1 MDKYY
6 YFIAQLPTLF
16 FGKESVMS
24 VDNFLEEGSKW
35 ISPRDYKI
43 LSLVDINDF
52 SVDKKVHPVFFQFKL
67 FESKLRN
74 DIALWRKAQKQ
85 NQEYKPSSIAA
96 STLKEGTPLD
106 IEIRLMELR
115 WNFLDDMHREHHFD
129 LGFLILYYL
138 KLQILRR
145 YFTFNKEQ
153 GLEKFQKLY
162 EVNVW
167 SKPQEQ

>member
-6 YFIAQLPTLF
+6 YIISQLPTLF
-16 FGKESVMS
+16 FGKESTIS
-24 VDNFLEEGSKW
+24 INYFLEEAQKW
-35 ISPRDYKI
+35 MTPRDYEV
-43 LSLVDINDF
+43 LSQVDMNEF
-52 SVDKKVHPVFFQFKL
+52 SIDKKTHPVFFQFKL
-67 FESKLRN
+67 FESQIRT

-85 NQEYKPSSIAA
+85 DQEYKPSNIPVSA
-96 STLKEGTPLD
+96 LKEGTPLNV
-106 IEIRLMELR
+106 ETRLMELR
-115 WNFLDDMHREHHFD
+115 WNFLEEMEREHHFD
-129 LGFLILYYL
+129 LGYLILYYL

-167 SKPQEQ
+167 S